1 MTHKVNIQ
9 HLHFLSSHLSTRM
22 QTTPT
27 LYCQIFTNIE
37 QKSSTR
43 FSSFEFMKSQRHTNQ
58 NLPKIWVKNFEIAL
72 FFLFLSLKTKTKTFS
87 VTKQTMWFKSVNC
100 TFSNKTPKSFTLT
113 PTHTAAHR
121 HTQSQITPHLL
132 TITYTKPHTH
142 TLSHIH
148 TQITHTTTS
157 PHKAT
162 HTQSH
167 NHIPTQSHTHTHTVT
182 TTSTELHIHT
192 ITVCKFLQNE
202 TWEAKLENYQFSLF
216 VTNLHIRA
224 ADWSCGSFGSLYSM
238 YPFFTNGW
246 LARVTVPCRSLLKL
260 QIPTIDNKVC
270 LQTTQWPQL

>member
-72 FFLFLSLKTKTKTFS
+72 FFLFLSLKTKTFL

-142 TLSHIH
+142 THWVTSTHKSH
-148 TQITHTTTS
+148 TQPHPHTKPHTHSHTTTS

-162 HTQSH
+162 HTH
-167 NHIPTQSHTHTHTVT
+167 TQSQPH
-182 TTSTELHIHT
+182 
-192 ITVCKFLQNE
+192 
-202 TWEAKLENYQFSLF
+202 
-216 VTNLHIRA
+216 
-224 ADWSCGSFGSLYSM
+224 
-238 YPFFTNGW
+238 
-246 LARVTVPCRSLLKL
+246 
-260 QIPTIDNKVC
+260 
-270 LQTTQWPQL
+270 PQSYTYTLSQSANSYKMKPEKQS